1 LVSETPTLG
10 KPKASERRKEMAEKK
25 KPTTRNGAAVVDNQ
39 NTMTAGPR
47 GPVRV
52 QEVHLSL

>member
-1 LVSETPTLG
+1 
-10 KPKASERRKEMAEKK
+10 MAEKK

-39 NTMTAGPR
+39 NTMTAGTR